1 MANKN
6 LNKRALI
13 VSVMVMLVC
22 FTMLIGTTFAWFTD
36 SVESGS
42 NVITAGNLDL
52 KVEYTL
58 DGETWKDLDGAK
70 DLFQNDLWEP
80 GHTEVVALKVTNAGS
95 LALKYSANMGI
106 LNETVGKTEDGE
118 DIVLSDILEVSTL
131 IQEANDAGEIALYLA
146 FARENGVGYENTSS
160 FKDGK
165 VIRENQE
172 LHAGDSHYVIIQV
185 DMPETVG
192 NEANHDGV
200 NVPTIEF
207 KIDVLA
213 SQYNYEADS
222 FGPDYDKETVLPTV
236 VYNIEDLQNAVYNAT
251 GKAVI
256 ELGGDIT
263 GDLVVTQKPNVE
275 ITIEGK
281 GFDYK
286 GVILVDG
293 KSATYTTAALTIK
306 DLNFNA
312 DSISADACIRLGNGT
327 NATRYTC
334 NVTVSGCTFD
344 VPGAVAVKSYTG
356 GDKNLTIVDCT
367 ATDKAHSLVQAKGID
382 GVLVEKC
389 TVNSK
394 NGLNFNNSTDVVVS
408 NCTVDVKGYAVRFG
422 EGSAAD
428 TRAETYT
435 IKDCTL
441 KSACE
446 DGDSVIILRGTA
458 ANATLTIE
466 NTTLVGTSQI
476 ANPANATVVK

>member
-13 VSVMVMLVC
+13 VSVMVILVC

-52 KVEYTL
+52 EVKYTL
-58 DGETWKDLDGAK
+58 DGENWEDLDGAK

-106 LNETVGKTEDGE
+106 LNETVGKTEDGK
-118 DIVLSDILEVSTL
+118 DIVLSDILKVSTL
-131 IQEANDAGEIALYLA
+131 TQAANDVGEIALYLA
-146 FARENGVGYENTSS
+146 FAGENGLGYENTSS

-172 LHAGDSHYVIIQV
+172 LHAGDSHYVIIKV

-207 KIDVLA
+207 AIDVLA
-213 SQYNYEADS
+213 SQLNYEEDS

-236 VYNIEDLQNAVYNAT
+236 VYNITDLQNAVDNAT

-293 KSATYTTAALTIK
+293 KSATYKTAALTIK

-344 VPGAVAVKSYTG
+344 VTGAVAVKSYTG

-367 ATDKAHSLVQAKGID
+367 VTDKAHSLVQAKGID

-394 NGLNFNNSTDVVVS
+394 NGLNFNNSTNVVVS
-408 NCTVDVKGYAVRFG
+408 NCTVEVRGYAVRFG

-428 TRAETYT
+428 TNAEVYT

-441 KSACE
+441 AT
-446 DGDSVIILRGTA
+446 DGTEGDKAVILRGTA

-466 NTTLVGTSQI
+466 NTTIVGDINNST
-476 ANPANATVVK
+476 NATVIK